1 MLVSTR
7 AATSVEILSSP
18 SAVVRLR
25 CGACRPALAVAFGR
39 LVEPTELRFPILVRR
54 LFTWRDQANR
64 LTGRHPVYIVARTDM
79 ILVRDLPG
87 HSDLVLGCD
96 LSHTRFPQPL
106 SLPEQGSDPCSTA
119 KSFAAEVG
127 PCP

>member
-18 SAVVRLR
+18 SAVARLR
-25 CGACRPALAVAFGR
+25 CGACQPALAVAFGR
-39 LVEPTELRFPILVRR
+39 LVEPTELRLSTLGRR
-54 LFTWRDQANR
+54 LFAWRDHANR
-64 LTGRHPVYIVARTDM
+64 LTGRHPVDVVSRTNM
-79 ILVRDLPG
+79 VFVGDLSG

-106 SLPEQGSDPCSTA
+106 PYYSKDQILAQQPRA
-119 KSFAAEVG
+119 VLA
-127 PCP
+127 

>member
-18 SAVVRLR
+18 SAVARLR
-25 CGACRPALAVAFGR
+25 CGACQPALAVAFGR
-39 LVEPTELRFPILVRR
+39 LVEPTELRLSTLGRR
-54 LFTWRDQANR
+54 LFAWRNYANR
-64 LTGRHPVYIVARTDM
+64 LTGRRPVDIVARTDM
-79 ILVRDLPG
+79 ILIRDLPG

-96 LSHTRFPQPL
+96 LSHTRFLQPL

-119 KSFAAEVG
+119 KSFAAEVR
-127 PCP
+127 